1 MPCIGLLRGF
11 AGVFTGEFILSDK
24 GMPETQVIFEARS
37 APLNSM
43 GETGFR
49 IVAGILL
56 VGFTFTGTVFTIL
69 GAWPVLVFAGAETL
83 VVIGMLALY
92 RRHARSST
100 EIITLAAGQLTIRRR
115 EGRRREEA
123 LFDPFWARLSW
134 EEARL
139 FIRHRSASIE
149 IGRFLTLEEREDLAR
164 SLGDNLRRYRE
175 PVFDNPQLR

>member
-1 MPCIGLLRGF
+1 
-11 AGVFTGEFILSDK
+11 
-24 GMPETQVIFEARS
+24 MPETPVIFEARS

-43 GETGFR
+43 GDAGFR

-56 VGFTFTGTVFTIL
+56 AGFTFTGTVFTIL

-83 VVIGMLALY
+83 MVIGMLALY
-92 RRHARSST
+92 RSHARRSA

-115 EGRRREEA
+115 EGRRSEEA
-123 LFDPFWARLSW
+123 RFDPFWARLRW

-139 FIRHRSASIE
+139 FIAHRGAAIE
-149 IGRFLTLEEREDLAR
+149 IGRFLTPEEREDLAR
-164 SLGDNLRRYRE
+164 SLGESLRRYRE